1 MLLEGRQIEGSETLL
16 QSCVYY
22 NTVTEQYKYDTNGL
36 LINVSEYFIL
46 FFVSDKCSTLSL
58 PYITEP

>member
-1 MLLEGRQIEGSETLL
+1 
-16 QSCVYY
+16 
-22 NTVTEQYKYDTNGL
+22 L

-58 PYITEP
+58 PYITEPWKHCIIFIRPQFQP